1 MWALK
6 GMPAAQLVVD
16 QSVVLLILSLLMG
29 AFMVASLG
37 WRLVVPETKHV
48 AKEARTE
55 KEGAARGLH
64 KLLVAYLEESRAI
77 TPRSNFQASKAQ
89 RSVEDLSADLRDLS
103 ELLQINN
110 SSIVTV
116 SVTPSSLS
124 SDLTVII
131 SLLAQIANVFVL
143 VTLSESEA
151 AALEDAKV
159 QSLVQ
164 QQLPTVPLH
173 RILLCKT
180 TSGKIALVR
189 QLSPSLHVDGGAA
202 VARSLVKYLRS
213 VVVISEDLA
222 AAAEHSWITLPNGGE
237 PPSDAVYMTVDG
249 VVLIDVPPSLLA
261 ADLRPEALA
270 SLPRVA
276 V

>member
-1 MWALK
+1 MAV
-6 GMPAAQLVVD
+6 AQLAVD
-16 QSVVLLILSLLMG
+16 QSVVLLILSLILG

-37 WRLVVPETKHV
+37 WRLIVPEKKHV
-48 AKEARTE
+48 AKEERERADKE
-55 KEGAARGLH
+55 EGAARGLH
-64 KLLVAYLEESRAI
+64 KVLVAYLEESRKS
-77 TPRSNFQASKAQ
+77 TPRSTFQASSAQ

-110 SSIVTV
+110 SSTATV

-131 SLLAQIANVFVL
+131 SLLAQVANVFVL
-143 VTLSESEA
+143 VTLSDAEA
-151 AALEDAKV
+151 SLEDSKV

-164 QQLPTVPLH
+164 QQLRTVPAH

-180 TSGKIALVR
+180 TAGKIALVR
-189 QLSPSLHVDGGAA
+189 QLSPSLHVDGDAA
-202 VARSLVKYLRS
+202 VARSLVKHVRS
-213 VVVISEDLA
+213 VVVVNEELA
-222 AAAEHSWITLPNGGE
+222 AAAERSWITLPNGGE
-237 PPSDAVYMTVDG
+237 PPSDAVYVTADG
-249 VVLIDVPPSLLA
+249 MVLIDVPPSLLA
-261 ADLRPEALA
+261 VDLRPEALG